1 MTKTQTWEDIS
12 KAKIDAREAK
22 IPAAWRIP
30 APKGLNVMDLPR
42 TSGLLSER
50 ELEITETPAVELV
63 DAMVA
68 RKYSAEEVATAFSKR
83 AAIAHQAT
91 NCLTEI
97 FFEEGIAQAKALDDE
112 YKRTGKPKGIMHG
125 LPISLKDSI
134 GIPGFDA
141 TVGFISHCNQ
151 PMTED
156 AVLVAALRAA
166 GAVFFCKTNVP
177 TGMLMGD
184 TYNNVWGHTGNPY
197 NTEYGAGGS
206 SGGESALLA
215 MRGAPLGV
223 GSDIGGSI
231 RMPAAITGIY
241 GLKAAAGRFPNLGCK
256 TGLPGQETVRGVQGP
271 MAPDLASLELFSK
284 VVVGARPWEIDPT
297 CYPVEWRDDFK
308 LPEKLCYG
316 ELASRSGLTLG
327 ILMDD
332 GAVRPTPPVKRAL
345 LEIKAALEAAGHKV
359 VEWTP
364 YNPVEGQ
371 QLLLRCLTGD
381 GGAKMYAQVRGG
393 EFPEPWGKDL
403 AMFEDRYAA
412 TKENPPTVGQ
422 LWDTQVARSAYLR
435 KLLESWAATKE
446 ITGTGRPID
455 GLISPNIAFPAAP
468 KFRFRHFGYTGLWN
482 LADHV
487 GVTIPVTYARKD
499 DLVTEQIVPRCDDE
513 KAVYRTYNADE
524 LDGMPVG
531 LQIITP
537 RHTEERALALAA
549 VADAALKKTR
559 KAAL

>member
-1 MTKTQTWEDIS
+1 MTNTQTWEDIS
-12 KAKIDAREAK
+12 MAKVAAREAK
-22 IPAAWRIP
+22 IPSAWRISP
-30 APKGLNVMDLPR
+30 PKGLNVMDLPR
-42 TSGLLSER
+42 TSGLLSAR
-50 ELEITETPAVELV
+50 ELEITEKPAVDLV
-63 DAMVA
+63 AAMIA
-68 RKYSAEEVATAFSKR
+68 RTYTAEEVVIAFAKR
-83 AAIAHQAT
+83 ASIAHQAT

-97 FFEEGIAQAKALDDE
+97 FFEEGIAQAKAIDEE
-112 YKRTGKPKGIMHG
+112 YKRTGKPKGLMHG
-125 LPISLKDSI
+125 LPVSLKDNI
-134 GIPGFDA
+134 GVAGYDA
-141 TVGFISHCNQ
+141 TVGFISHCNA
-151 PMTED
+151 PMSED
-156 AVLVAALRAA
+156 ALLVQALRDA

-197 NTEYGAGGS
+197 NTEYGSGGS

-256 TGLPGQETVRGVQGP
+256 TGLPGQEAVRGVQGP
-271 MAPDLASLELFSK
+271 LSPDLSSLELFSK
-284 VVVGARPWEIDPT
+284 VVVGARPWETDPT
-297 CYPVEWRDDFK
+297 CYPVEWRDLQ
-308 LPEKLCYG
+308 LPQKLCF
-316 ELASRSGLTLG
+316 GLM
-327 ILMDD
+327 MDD
-332 GAVRPTPPVKRAL
+332 GVVRPTPPVKRAM
-345 LEIKAALEAAGHKV
+345 LELKAALEAAGHSV

-364 YNPVEGQ
+364 YNPAEGQ

-381 GGAKMYAQVRGG
+381 GGAKMYEQVRGG
-393 EFPEPWGKDL
+393 VAPEPWGKDL
-403 AMFEDRYAA
+403 AMFEQRYEAA
-412 TKENPPTVGQ
+412 KNAPPTVGQ
-422 LWDTQVARSAYLR
+422 LWEIQVARNAYLR

-487 GVTIPVTYARKD
+487 GVTIPVTYATKND
-499 DLVTEQIVPRCDDE
+499 VVTEEIEPRCEDE
-513 KAVYRTYNADE
+513 KAVYRTYNAEE

-549 VADAALKKTR
+549 VADAALKKR